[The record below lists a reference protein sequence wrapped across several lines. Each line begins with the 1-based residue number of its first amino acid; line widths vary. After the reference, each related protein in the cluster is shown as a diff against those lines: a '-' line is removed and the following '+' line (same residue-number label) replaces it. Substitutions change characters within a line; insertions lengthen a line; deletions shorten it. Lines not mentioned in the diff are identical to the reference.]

1 MDIWSVQRTG
11 CTVRAI
17 SRGRGRLAPRKASM
31 QTSAKRCST
40 PQRARLECRAERAL
54 RLAGI
59 AFPPFD
65 DHPVLGAERVRRP
78 TAHHR
83 RLGLRHLVVELGDR
97 CRGWAGVSRERR
109 AVPGELAVL
118 ERHRLLCLVEHRGEL
133 EVGGKLAVDSVHR
146 LRELAHLVRIGR
158 ERSREPADQRR
169 KGSDDRGDEIG
180 HAPIVPRRPC
190 IHRAN
195 AIDTSDVCCGQMLRP
210 RDRTLATPY
219 FPVGGPVP
227 AADLV
232 GRETYLRRLTER
244 LEDGQHVLISGPRR
258 IGKTSIII
266 EALRRLRR
274 HGAYTAYVDCL
285 GATDIRGLGERLPDA
300 VQQNLSGVER
310 SLERAKPLDLT
321 DAGGHRFG
329 IDPDDWLEY
338 LKTKFAAKKLAIDDA
353 SVDRLLDATGGHPQD
368 TMQVCAALYYLMRD
382 AGSRSVTPDLLEV
395 AYEQAMR
402 ELERPFA
409 LHWTELGSHKYL
421 QQVAK
426 RIAHRAVLYAAEAD
440 GGAVPRPEVLRALA
454 ALQER
459 GLAVRLGRGRYDF
472 VEPMFGEYVRRL
484 DEGLMAGTVPAR

>member
-1 MDIWSVQRTG
+1 M
-11 CTVRAI
+11 
-17 SRGRGRLAPRKASM
+17 RLIHPMYAA
-31 QTSAKRCST
+31 AK
-40 PQRARLECRAERAL
+40 
-54 RLAGI
+54 
-59 AFPPFD
+59 
-65 DHPVLGAERVRRP
+65 
-78 TAHHR
+78 
-83 RLGLRHLVVELGDR
+83 
-97 CRGWAGVSRERR
+97 
-109 AVPGELAVL
+109 
-118 ERHRLLCLVEHRGEL
+118 
-133 EVGGKLAVDSVHR
+133 
-146 LRELAHLVRIGR
+146 
-158 ERSREPADQRR
+158 
-169 KGSDDRGDEIG
+169 
-180 HAPIVPRRPC
+180 
-190 IHRAN
+190 
-195 AIDTSDVCCGQMLRP
+195 MLRP

-232 GRETYLRRLTER
+232 GREMYLRRLTER

-274 HGAYTAYVDCL
+274 RGAYTAYVDCL
-285 GATDIRGLGERLPDA
+285 GATDIRGLGERLADA
-300 VQQNLSGVER
+300 VLQNLSGVER
-310 SLERAKPLDLT
+310 SFEQAKAIAAGMQPTVKVKYEHVELALQLARETNAPRFFEGALDLAQGLAKRSGKRVVVVLDEFQAAGRLGPRVFDVMRTRFQAHRGVSYAFLGSEQGILEELFSAKGHAFYRFAVPLDLT

-338 LKTKFAAKKLAIDDA
+338 LKAKFAAKKLAIDDA

-484 DEGLMAGTVPAR
+484 DEGLMTGTVPTR